1 MRIVKAELGEGA
13 GAVGAAALVLWG
25 LFAVPVPAAVMSRRA
40 GRKVPVEGGAC

>member
-1 MRIVKAELGEGA
+1 MKAELGEGA
-13 GAVGAAALVLWG
+13 GAVGAGALVLWG